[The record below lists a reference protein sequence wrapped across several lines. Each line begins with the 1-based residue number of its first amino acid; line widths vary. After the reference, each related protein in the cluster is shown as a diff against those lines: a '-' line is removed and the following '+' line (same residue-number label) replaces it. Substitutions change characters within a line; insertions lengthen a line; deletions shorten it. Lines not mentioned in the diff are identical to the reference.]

1 MTTDSTLLENK
12 TILDK
17 YFQQE
22 ITFPAE
28 HIDVVQGFFLKR
40 GFEINAARSI
50 AIVLLNQARID
61 KINVFQLLDKLKEV
75 NENQL
80 SQIITDILNAYRD
93 NSSTLGFK
101 QSEHVNTLES
111 RDILV

>member
-1 MTTDSTLLENK
+1 MTTDSILVENK

-28 HIDVVQGFFLKR
+28 QIDVVQGFFLKR
-40 GFEINAARSI
+40 GFAIDAARSI

-93 NSSTLGFK
+93 NSSSLGFK
-101 QSEHVNTLES
+101 HIDQVNTLEN